1 MIKNLQNKLK
11 FIELIDEM
19 KNIKRA
25 IFLRNWRQETNAEH
39 SYHLAM
45 MVIVFAEDFPELN
58 IEKCLKIALV
68 HDLVEVF
75 AWDTVI
81 FDKKMEKTKK
91 EREAKAVLQLEE
103 VLWKDSFKEIK
114 NLILEYE
121 ARQSLEA
128 EFVHQLD
135 KVQPLIQVVME
146 WWKAWHKWKIDKKML
161 IDNKYKKIDDKFWLI
176 KLLDWYFEK
185 AEKENMFYNKNK

>member
-19 KNIKRA
+19 KSIKRA

-45 MVIVFAEDFPELN
+45 MVIVFSEDFPELN
-58 IEKCLKIALV
+58 IEKCLKVALI

-121 ARQSLEA
+121 AR
-128 EFVHQLD
+128 
-135 KVQPLIQVVME
+135 
-146 WWKAWHKWKIDKKML
+146 
-161 IDNKYKKIDDKFWLI
+161 
-176 KLLDWYFEK
+176 
-185 AEKENMFYNKNK
+185 